1 MDAAL
6 AQLKMRSKWQEFTQ
20 QRRGPHHGPHTMGAA
35 ESVVGFGQWFV

>member
-6 AQLKMRSKWQEFTQ
+6 AQLKM
-20 QRRGPHHGPHTMGAA
+20 RRGPHHGPHTMGAA